1 MISCPLVMK
10 IRSSPTGLILRIPV
24 KLPKAGRTI
33 RFFPTRKQGER
44 RLEPFFPSGKSPGE
58 GARPKGPLFS
68 FDRQVAKVEI
78 ELRPWIRMTVN
89 SQFGP
94 RVPGLKVMISSNQV
108 DFEIRHLFSPSIKF
122 LANDL
127 RSAISCVEE
136 VTEQN
141 KGVCFCPLD
150 QILNA
155 LAILGGGGF
164 GYGYSGLAES
174 RRFSEMG
181 VGNQKRLLVR
191 PVDRFP
197 RTKFELVPL
206 PDDCD

>member
-1 MISCPLVMK
+1 M
-10 IRSSPTGLILRIPV
+10 
-24 KLPKAGRTI
+24 
-33 RFFPTRKQGER
+33 
-44 RLEPFFPSGKSPGE
+44 PGQ
-58 GARPKGPLFS
+58 KGPLFS

-197 RTKFELVPL
+197 EQSSSWCPCQTIAIESDLLFKRNPPILTPFSLLCLPRIRCSIELGWIRPIAERKTE
-206 PDDCD
+206 

>member
-1 MISCPLVMK
+1 M
-10 IRSSPTGLILRIPV
+10 
-24 KLPKAGRTI
+24 
-33 RFFPTRKQGER
+33 
-44 RLEPFFPSGKSPGE
+44 
-58 GARPKGPLFS
+58 
-68 FDRQVAKVEI
+68 AKVEI
-78 ELRPWIRMTVN
+78 ELRPWIRVAVN

-206 PDDCD
+206 PDDCDRIGACLQTESSNFNAIFLTLSPRIRCSIELGWIQPKEERKRG